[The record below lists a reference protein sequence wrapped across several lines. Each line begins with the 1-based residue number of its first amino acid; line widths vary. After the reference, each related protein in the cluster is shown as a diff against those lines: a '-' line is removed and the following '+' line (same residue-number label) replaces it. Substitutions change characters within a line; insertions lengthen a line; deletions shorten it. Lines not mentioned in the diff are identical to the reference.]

1 MMLREDAPVLLA
13 ENGPLAG
20 QRWPLTQTQVVIG
33 RSADCDLVIPDRQ
46 VSRYHARIR
55 RAESGFMLEDL
66 RSKNGT
72 HLNGQRISEPARLQ
86 DGDIIQVALA
96 VRLAFLGSEATV
108 PLGAEPA
115 GPARKG
121 QLRLDA
127 LSRAVWIGSRELDPP
142 LSLPQ
147 FRLLELLYKNAGRVC
162 SRESIIEVVWPEAE
176 VAGVSEQA
184 IDALV
189 RRVRDRLADLADHEF
204 VATVRGHGFRLVNP
218 E

>member
-1 MMLREDAPVLLA
+1 MLREDPPVLLA

-20 QRWPLTQTQVVIG
+20 QRWPLTQNQVVIG

-55 RAESGFMLEDL
+55 RSESGFVLEDL

-72 HLNGQRISEPARLQ
+72 HLNGQQISEPARLQ

-96 VRLAFLGSEATV
+96 FRLAFLGSEATV
-108 PLGAEPA
+108 PLSAEPA

-121 QLRLDA
+121 RLRLDS
-127 LSRAVWIGSRELDPP
+127 LSRGVWIGTRELDPP

-147 FRLLELLYKNAGRVC
+147 FRLLELLYNKAGRVC

-176 VAGVSEQA
+176 MAGVSEQA

-189 RRVRDRLADLADHEF
+189 RRLRDRLADLADHEF